1 MKNFYIILTAV
12 CVLAVSA
19 EAQQRPGGGGRPGG
33 GQGGP
38 GGGGRFGGG
47 GPFGGG
53 GEDWRQRIEE
63 FRRNAGGGVGGR
75 AGAVL
80 HPGGYQVLPR
90 TLKLYQHRPKSV
102 EGEGWEE
109 I

>member
-47 GPFGGG
+47 G
-53 GEDWRQRIEE
+53 EDWRQRIEE
-63 FRRNAGGGVGGR
+63 FRRNAG
-75 AGAVL
+75 AVL
-80 HPGGYQVLPR
+80 A
-90 TLKLYQHRPKSV
+90 V
-102 EGEGWEE
+102 EAWVSSFEPCEAKEE
-109 I
+109 EEPSRRG